1 MSSNSKVPDPMSA
14 ESFVVM
20 KRRNRKGGRNDLVI
34 RRAPAYVH
42 GSHLA
47 DDGHTA
53 GSDLASVVPHLA
65 HALISERVARGRN
78 GGGRSYDLSDLAT
91 AAYGLDPVIGGADI
105 AYAQII
111 DGNRADI
118 GADMADAAA
127 CCAHRDDIAGWAS
140 TDAVRAAF
148 KVSRESSRKVSWP
161 VRTRVPA
168 GRPRKG
174 ERDAVQ
180 SGLRTVDTVQMYGPL
195 VPDHGA
201 RYETVR
207 SIRYTPRHA
216 TVSFPLP
223 GPFRPRP
230 NQYVT
235 MPLRDASGR
244 IVRYRAPRSMSGTLV
259 TTTVLRRVV
268 RPSKPAS
275 VFIGHRAITRSQTTH
290 HHTATADRTV
300 AESFNITA
308 ADQVEQMLTLI
319 EPGKRA
325 TFRTAHYAG
334 TVTRGKSGRYS
345 VRTTTGDV
353 LAKGVRTRTTVA
365 LAILAPR

>member
-1 MSSNSKVPDPMSA
+1 MSASNVPDAMSA
-14 ESFVVM
+14 ETFIVM

-34 RRAPAYVH
+34 RRAPAYVI

-47 DDGHTA
+47 DDGHVA
-53 GSDLASVVPHLA
+53 GSPLASVVPHLA

-91 AAYGLDPVIGGADI
+91 AAYGLEPVIGGADI
-105 AYAQII
+105 AYAQVI

-118 GADMADAAA
+118 GADFADAAA

-140 TDAVRAAF
+140 TANVRAAF
-148 KVSRESSRKVSWP
+148 DVSRDSSRKLSWP
-161 VRTRVPA
+161 TRDRVPM
-168 GRPRKG
+168 GRARKS

-180 SGLRTVDTVQMYGPL
+180 SGLRTVDSVQMYGPL

-207 SIRYTPRHA
+207 TIRYTPRRA

-223 GPFRPRP
+223 GPFQPRP

-235 MPLRDASGR
+235 LPLRYASGR
-244 IVRYRAPRSMSGTLV
+244 IVRYRAPRSMSGDLI
-259 TTTVLRRVV
+259 TTTVFKRTPQPRQADRVFV
-268 RPSKPAS
+268 
-275 VFIGHRAITRSQTTH
+275 GHRTITRGAVTH
-290 HHTATADRTV
+290 NHTATADRTV
-300 AESFNITA
+300 AESFNITT

-325 TFRTAHYAG
+325 TFRTPHYAG

-345 VRTTTGDV
+345 VRTASGDV

-365 LAILAPR
+365 LAILAPH

>member
-1 MSSNSKVPDPMSA
+1 MNMSNVPDPMTA
-14 ESFVVM
+14 ETFVVM

-34 RRAPAYVH
+34 RRAPAYVI

-105 AYAQII
+105 AYAQVI

-118 GADMADAAA
+118 GADFADAAA

-140 TDAVRAAF
+140 TANVRAAF
-148 KVSRESSRKVSWP
+148 NVSRESSRKLSWP
-161 VRTRVPA
+161 VRTRVPV
-168 GRPRKG
+168 GRPRKS
-174 ERDAVQ
+174 ERDAVR
-180 SGLRTVDTVQMYGPL
+180 SGLRTVDTTHLYGP
-195 VPDHGA
+195 
-201 RYETVR
+201 
-207 SIRYTPRHA
+207 
-216 TVSFPLP
+216 
-223 GPFRPRP
+223 
-230 NQYVT
+230 VT
-235 MPLRDASGR
+235 DDGR
-244 IVRYRAPRSMSGTLV
+244 R
-259 TTTVLRRVV
+259 
-268 RPSKPAS
+268 
-275 VFIGHRAITRSQTTH
+275 VFIGHRTITRGDIAH
-290 HHTATADRTV
+290 RHTATADRTV
-300 AESFNITA
+300 SESFNITT
-308 ADQVEQMLTLI
+308 ADQVEQMLALI

-325 TFRTAHYAG
+325 TFRTPHYAG

-345 VRTTTGDV
+345 VRTADGDV
-353 LAKGVRTRTTVA
+353 LAKGVRTRTSVA

>member
-1 MSSNSKVPDPMSA
+1 MTSSNVPDPMSA
-14 ESFVVM
+14 ETFIVM

-91 AAYGLDPVIGGADI
+91 AAYGLEPVIGGADI

-118 GADMADAAA
+118 GADFADAAA

-148 KVSRESSRKVSWP
+148 KVSRDASRKLSWP
-161 VRTRVPA
+161 VRTRVAA
-168 GRPRKG
+168 GRPRKS
-174 ERDAVQ
+174 ERDAVE
-180 SGLRTVDTVQMYGPL
+180 SGLRTVDSEPMTVAALYGPAL
-195 VPDHGA
+195 D
-201 RYETVR
+201 
-207 SIRYTPRHA
+207 
-216 TVSFPLP
+216 
-223 GPFRPRP
+223 
-230 NQYVT
+230 
-235 MPLRDASGR
+235 DGR
-244 IVRYRAPRSMSGTLV
+244 
-259 TTTVLRRVV
+259 
-268 RPSKPAS
+268 
-275 VFIGHRAITRSQTTH
+275 VFVGHRAIVRGAVAHT
-290 HHTATADRTV
+290 HTATADRTV
-300 AESFNITA
+300 AESFNLTS
-308 ADQVEQMLTLI
+308 ADQVEVMLDLV

-325 TFRTAHYAG
+325 TFSTAHYSG
-334 TVTRGKSGRYS
+334 TVTRGKGGKYS
-345 VRTTTGDV
+345 VRTSTGDV
-353 LAKGVRTRTTVA
+353 LAKGVRTRATVA